1 MLLNGKSDHCGMVE
15 EIQITELTKKKG
27 CDESKIISMQMK
39 ERKHVLS

>member
-27 CDESKIISMQMK
+27 CDGSKITLMHMK